1 MLAYEFVIPTNPA
14 TIVSISASALKMRIT
29 NTQGSDSTA
38 NARASAVCGSCSAAL
53 ADAPRF
59 DVTLAKYA
67 TMANDTIK
75 AADAPYAYIQNGTG
89 RL

>member
-1 MLAYEFVIPTNPA
+1 MTPAWLTELAERAGEMRVPPRLRAPA
-14 TIVSISASALKMRIT
+14 
-29 NTQGSDSTA
+29 QGG
-38 NARASAVCGSCSAAL
+38 RASAVCGSCSAAL

-59 DVTLAKYA
+59 DVSLAKYA